1 MSQHSEWL
9 DNVLEVTGPVSM
21 AWPFPGQQMAPGPG
35 VRAEILNTR
44 VTYLLIKNAGIL
56 GSSWPKPDLYLLK
69 SRILREN
76 FPTLLHSPSEL
87 WSHYFGILVLH
98 GRNGERSDHKPVS
111 TWKPKTQ
118 RYGTTNAL
126 ETAYLQEISRKGTAR
141 LVQLRVSF
149 ERHFGRADGQLEC
162 PRNMSL
168 AFCRSHV

>member
-76 FPTLLHSPSEL
+76 FPSSALYFSLFCSILTL
-87 WSHYFGILVLH
+87 
-98 GRNGERSDHKPVS
+98 
-111 TWKPKTQ
+111 
-118 RYGTTNAL
+118 
-126 ETAYLQEISRKGTAR
+126 
-141 LVQLRVSF
+141 
-149 ERHFGRADGQLEC
+149 
-162 PRNMSL
+162 SL
-168 AFCRSHV
+168 LIKCVPLNLTEVDFI